1 MRTVADVVDSWWFT
15 LPMVKPLTMNDRPA
29 TTKGARMQRNEE
41 VQRVREAA
49 GWLAKHQ
56 RIPAC
61 NRVRVT
67 LVYEP
72 PHLNK
77 VGKPMNPRR
86 DPLNLV
92 ATLKPVQ
99 DGLVDAGVVP
109 DDTAAYMDSPMPI
122 IDAPRESQYGMI
134 SILVERLR

>member
-1 MRTVADVVDSWWFT
+1 MSVGNRVVEDVVSSWWFT
-15 LPMVKPLTMNDRPA
+15 LPMVKPLTMNDRP
-29 TTKGARMQRNEE
+29 GHRVERNTE
-41 VQRVREAA
+41 VAQVREAA
-49 GWLAKHQ
+49 GWLAKQQ

-72 PHLNK
+72 PGLNK

-99 DGLVDAGVVP
+99 DGLVDVGVVP
-109 DDTAAYMDSPMPI
+109 DDTVAYMDSPMPI
-122 IDAPRESQYGMI
+122 IDAPRDSQYGMV
-134 SILVERLR
+134 SVLVERLA